1 MVSQLNYSLNAF
13 IVFSNAYSTQ
23 YDLASK
29 FLSLF
34 PLFGIMSS
42 VEKISVNNER
52 GSCMTI
58 LIKLAILILQ
68 LFYSLFKLLPV
79 KNKITL
85 ISRQAD
91 TPSIDFELLKKGI
104 KKAHPDF
111 DVVMLCKMFNG
122 GIGRKISYAFH
133 FFTQMY
139 HMATSR
145 AVILDSYCILA
156 SVLKHR
162 SSLLIIQMWHSVG
175 TMKQF
180 GYSILDKPE
189 GSSSKIAHLMKM
201 HRGYSYVLC
210 AGDGYIDHLAQG
222 FDVDKSIIKVL
233 PLPRVELLQ
242 DEKYTEQKRKDIF
255 SKYPELDPV
264 NGRKNV
270 VYVPTFRKAD
280 DKDFDDAVNDFA
292 DNLDFERYNLIVK
305 AHPLAEIHSTGS
317 NTAGYRDDPRII
329 TADEF
334 TSMDMLFIADAV
346 VSDYSC
352 IIYEAAVLMKPLYFY
367 TYDYDSYMSTRDIYM
382 DYKKEIPGPICP
394 DGNSLASALDGMD
407 KYDMD
412 RLSSFL
418 KKYVSV
424 SGHETEDIVD
434 FIFSHFK
441 D

>member
-1 MVSQLNYSLNAF
+1 MTYVIHLLDVTKKITVQKKRLF
-13 IVFSNAYSTQ
+13 IINIYGSFII
-23 YDLASK
+23 
-29 FLSLF
+29 LSLF

-42 VEKISVNNER
+42 VEKISINNER

-58 LIKLAILILQ
+58 LVKLAILILQ

-270 VYVPTFRKAD
+270 VYVPTFRKED
-280 DKDFDDAVNDFA
+280 DADFDDAVNRFA
-292 DNLDFERYNLIVK
+292 EALDPGKYNLVVK
-305 AHPLAEIHSTGS
+305 AHPLS
-317 NTAGYRDDPRII
+317 GYHGQKFKNRGRFL
-329 TADEF
+329 TCDEF
-334 TSMDMLFIADAV
+334 TSMDMLLVADAV

-352 IIYEAAVLMKPLYFY
+352 VIYEAAVLMKPLYFY
-367 TYDYDSYMSTRDIYM
+367 TYDYDEYMSTRDIYM
-382 DYKKEIPGPICP
+382 DYKKEVPGPMC
-394 DGNSLASALDGMD
+394 DDAASLVAAID
-407 KYDMD
+407 DMD
-412 RLSSFL
+412 AYDYDRLASFL

-424 SGHETEDIVD
+424 TGHETEDITE
-434 FIFSHFK
+434 FIFDHIK
-441 D
+441 

>member
-1 MVSQLNYSLNAF
+1 
-13 IVFSNAYSTQ
+13 
-23 YDLASK
+23 
-29 FLSLF
+29 
-34 PLFGIMSS
+34 
-42 VEKISVNNER
+42 
-52 GSCMTI
+52 MTI
-58 LIKLAILILQ
+58 LVRLAILILQ

-79 KNKITL
+79 KKKITL

-91 TPSIDFELLKKGI
+91 TPSLDFKLLKKGI
-104 KKAHPDF
+104 KKPYPDF
-111 DVVMLCKMFNG
+111 DVVMRCRMFDG
-122 GIGRKISYAFH
+122 GIGRKSSYAFH

-139 HMATSR
+139 HMATSE

-162 SSLLIIQMWHSVG
+162 RSLVIIQMWHSVG
-175 TMKQF
+175 TMKKF

-210 AGDGYIDHLAQG
+210 AGDGYVDHLAQG
-222 FDVDKSIIKVL
+222 FDVDKSIIRIL

-242 DEKYTEQKRKDIF
+242 DKDYIDQKRNEIF
-255 SKYPELDPV
+255 SRYPALDPE
-264 NGRKNV
+264 NGKKNI

-280 DKDFDDAVNDFA
+280 DKDFDNAVKDFA
-292 DNLDFERYNLIVK
+292 DSLDFERYNLIVK
-305 AHPLAEIHSTGS
+305 AHPLAEIHSTGPNS
-317 NTAGYRDDPRII
+317 AGYRDDPRII

-334 TSMDMLFIADAV
+334 TSMDMLFVADAV

-382 DYKKEIPGPICP
+382 DYKKEIPGPMCP
-394 DGNSLASALDGMD
+394 DGRSLASALDSMD
-407 KYDMD
+407 DYDMD
-412 RLSSFL
+412 RLSAFL

-434 FIFSHFK
+434 FIFSVLQ